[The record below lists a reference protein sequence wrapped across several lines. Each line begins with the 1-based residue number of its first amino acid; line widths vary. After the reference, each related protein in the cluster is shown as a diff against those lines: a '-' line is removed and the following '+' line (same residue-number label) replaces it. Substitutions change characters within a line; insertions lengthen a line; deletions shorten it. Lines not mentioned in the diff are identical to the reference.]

1 MYIKRKGR
9 SKKEGMWEKREKH
22 VAQAAARQEVLL
34 RTDVSHRF
42 EKACVR
48 RILCRNRTEKNRRGG
63 GKTRS
68 TQTGMD
74 GILHN
79 VCQKNRLEN

>member
-63 GKTRS
+63 GGREDKEHT
-68 TQTGMD
+68 
-74 GILHN
+74 
-79 VCQKNRLEN
+79 NRHGWDTS